1 MPTNAKAAYLD
12 TSAFLK
18 LVFDEPESAALSRY
32 LVAWPRRRSASLL
45 RTEALRAVRRGGG
58 GAGVREVRRLLN
70 GIGMVGL
77 DDRILDA
84 AGELQPPALR
94 SLDAIHLAAALSI
107 SSDLGVFVTY
117 DERLGEAAAEVG
129 ISVSAPR

>member
-1 MPTNAKAAYLD
+1 M
-12 TSAFLK
+12 
-18 LVFDEPESAALSRY
+18 
-32 LVAWPRRRSASLL
+32 
-45 RTEALRAVRRGGG
+45 
-58 GAGVREVRRLLN
+58 RRLLN